1 MADSR
6 YLTYFFMIVV
16 STTIF
21 SNFFVTIE
29 GLEFQEDNEF
39 TSSQL
44 SIGINRGCVVGCHHP
59 SVPDFAKCNGRL
71 EMYTDNPNPRRRII
85 NLAQRQGKRSPF
97 KVRKMRPLHDF
108 SNSRLFVKVNGNCC
122 WKLFQRNFFRGT
134 SDVLLRGD
142 EREFSFYPKSLRLV
156 ECPSRA

>member
-44 SIGINRGCVVGCHHP
+44 SIGINRGC
-59 SVPDFAKCNGRL
+59 K
-71 EMYTDNPNPRRRII
+71 
-85 NLAQRQGKRSPF
+85 
-97 KVRKMRPLHDF
+97 
-108 SNSRLFVKVNGNCC
+108 
-122 WKLFQRNFFRGT
+122 
-134 SDVLLRGD
+134 
-142 EREFSFYPKSLRLV
+142 
-156 ECPSRA
+156 